1 MIHLQMSSFLI
12 LSSEEKTIIR
22 LSAILNGEQC
32 TGWYIYFKIRV
43 IIDHYFNE
51 PVGLRLCDFSH

>member
-32 TGWYIYFKIRV
+32 TG
-43 IIDHYFNE
+43 
-51 PVGLRLCDFSH
+51 